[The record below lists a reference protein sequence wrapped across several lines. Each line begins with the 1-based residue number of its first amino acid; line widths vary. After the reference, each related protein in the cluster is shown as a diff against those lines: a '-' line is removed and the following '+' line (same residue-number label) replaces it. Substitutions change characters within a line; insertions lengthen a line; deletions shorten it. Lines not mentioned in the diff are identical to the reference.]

1 MLKKQEIDNISKW
14 SHTIITA
21 VEKVFFGKRNV
32 IEKMLVSLLCGGH
45 VLVEDVPGVGKT
57 ILARATAICLG
68 GEFRR
73 IQCTPDLLPA
83 DVIGV
88 SVYNPKESSFKFH
101 PGPILS
107 NIVLVDEIN
116 RATPRT
122 QSALLE
128 AMAENQI
135 TVEGKRMALP
145 APFFLMATENPIE
158 FEGTF
163 PLPEA
168 QKDRFFM
175 TLKIGYPPRAA
186 ESLILETQRR
196 TTHPITDLK
205 PISSLRT
212 VSDIQRIVV
221 NVQVDDGLKDY
232 ILDIVEASRKHPLF
246 QLGISP
252 RGSLALYKGAQALAA
267 LRGRDFV
274 IPEDIKELALP
285 ILSKRVIIK
294 PEQLIKGITEET
306 ALTQLLDSVDLPVL
320 KGAVE

>member
-1 MLKKQEIDNISKW
+1 MLKKQDIDNINKW
-14 SHTIITA
+14 SHTIINA
-21 VEKVFFGKRNV
+21 VEKVFFGKRDV
-32 IEKMLVSLLCGGH
+32 IEKILVSLLCGGH

-57 ILARATAICLG
+57 ILARAMAVCLG

-88 SVYNPKESSFKFH
+88 SVYNPKQAAFKFH

-135 TVEGKRMALP
+135 TVEGKRIALP
-145 APFFLMATENPIE
+145 SPFFLMATENPIE

-175 TLKIGYPPRAA
+175 ALKIGYPPRAA

-205 PISSLRT
+205 AASNLRT
-212 VSDIQRIVV
+212 VADIQKAVV
-221 NVQVDDGLKDY
+221 NVQVDESLKDY
-232 ILDIVEASRKHPLF
+232 ILDIVGASRKHHLF

-274 IPEDIKELALP
+274 TPEDIKELALP
-285 ILSKRVIIK
+285 IFSKRVIIK
-294 PEQLIKGITEET
+294 SEHLIKGITEET
-306 ALTQLLDSVDLPVL
+306 ALTQLIDSIDLPVFKDAL
-320 KGAVE
+320 E